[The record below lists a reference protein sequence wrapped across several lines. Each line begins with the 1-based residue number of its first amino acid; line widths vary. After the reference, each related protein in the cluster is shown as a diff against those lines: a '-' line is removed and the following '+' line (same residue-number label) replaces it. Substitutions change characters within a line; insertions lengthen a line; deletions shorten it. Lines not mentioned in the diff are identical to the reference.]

1 MTSTEDYKLISP
13 YKNVEQYTMILLE
26 PYQMNSDIRI
36 HLKANLKKKVEKKC
50 NKNGYIDE
58 VYKIV
63 EHGDGIMHP
72 ENLSGNVLYNIKYHC
87 KLCLPIENSVIISQ
101 VKVINQDLVITI
113 NGPIMN
119 FIPKDNIDSTI
130 WNVYENFKHMKKE
143 NTNLKIGDF
152 VLVQILNKRINSGD
166 SQIKTICKLLDFAST
181 NQIKKYFENSTDE
194 IVNVNTMEEDQTNFI
209 I

>member
-1 MTSTEDYKLISP
+1 MKPISP
-13 YKNVEQYTMILLE
+13 YKNVEQYTQILLE

-50 NKNGYIDE
+50 NKNGYVDE
-58 VYKIV
+58 VYKIL
-63 EHGDGIMHP
+63 EHGDGIMKP

-87 KLCLPIENSVIISQ
+87 KLCLPIENSIIISQ

-119 FIPKDNIDSTI
+119 FIPRDNIDTSI
-130 WNVYENFKHMKKE
+130 WDVLENFKHKNKE
-143 NTNLKIGDF
+143 NEKLKIGDY
-152 VLVQILNKRINSGD
+152 VLVQILNKRINSRD
-166 SQIKTICKLLDFAST
+166 TQIKTICKLLDFASEE
-181 NQIKKYFENSTDE
+181 QVKDYFINNNDE
-194 IVNVNTMEEDQTNFI
+194 FINVNTNEEDQTNFI

>member
-1 MTSTEDYKLISP
+1 MKPISP
-13 YKNVEQYTMILLE
+13 YKNVEQYTQILLE

-50 NKNGYIDE
+50 NKNGYVDE
-58 VYKIV
+58 VYKIL
-63 EHGDGIMHP
+63 EYGDGIMKP

-87 KLCLPIENSVIISQ
+87 KLCLPIENSIIISQ

-119 FIPKDNIDSTI
+119 FIPRDNIDTSVWDI
-130 WNVYENFKHMKKE
+130 LENFKHKNKE
-143 NTNLKIGDF
+143 NEKLKIGDY
-152 VLVQILNKRINSGD
+152 VLVQILNKRINSRD
-166 SQIKTICKLLDFAST
+166 TQIKTICKLLDFASE
-181 NQIKKYFENSTDE
+181 NQVKDYFINNNDE
-194 IVNVNTMEEDQTNFI
+194 FINVNTNEEDQTNFI

>member
-1 MTSTEDYKLISP
+1 MKPISP
-13 YKNVEQYTMILLE
+13 YKNVEQYTQILLE

-50 NKNGYIDE
+50 NKNGYVDE
-58 VYKIV
+58 VYKIL
-63 EHGDGIMHP
+63 EYGDGIMKP

-87 KLCLPIENSVIISQ
+87 KLCLPIENSIIISQ

-119 FIPKDNIDSTI
+119 FIPRDNIDTSVWDI
-130 WNVYENFKHMKKE
+130 LENFKHKNKANE
-143 NTNLKIGDF
+143 KLKIGDY
-152 VLVQILNKRINSGD
+152 VLVQILNKRINSRD
-166 SQIKTICKLLDFAST
+166 TQIKTICKLLDFASE
-181 NQIKKYFENSTDE
+181 NQVKDYFINNNDE
-194 IVNVNTMEEDQTNFI
+194 LINVNTNEEDQTNFI

>member
-1 MTSTEDYKLISP
+1 MKPISP
-13 YKNVEQYTMILLE
+13 YKNVEQYTQILLE

-50 NKNGYIDE
+50 NKNGYVDE
-58 VYKIV
+58 VYKIL
-63 EHGDGIMHP
+63 EYGDGIMKP

-87 KLCLPIENSVIISQ
+87 KLCLPIENSIIISQ

-119 FIPKDNIDSTI
+119 FIPRDNIDTSF
-130 WNVYENFKHMKKE
+130 WDVLENFKHKNKE
-143 NTNLKIGDF
+143 NDKLKIGDY
-152 VLVQILNKRINSGD
+152 VLVQILNKRINSRD
-166 SQIKTICKLLDFAST
+166 TQIKTICKLLDFASED
-181 NQIKKYFENSTDE
+181 QVKDYFINNNDE
-194 IVNVNTMEEDQTNFI
+194 FINVNTNEEDQTNFI

>member
-1 MTSTEDYKLISP
+1 MKPISP
-13 YKNVEQYTMILLE
+13 YKNVEQYTQILLE

-50 NKNGYIDE
+50 NKNGYVDE
-58 VYKIV
+58 VYKIL
-63 EHGDGIMHP
+63 EYGDGIMKP

-87 KLCLPIENSVIISQ
+87 KLCLPIENSIIISQ

-119 FIPKDNIDSTI
+119 FIPRDNIDTSFWDI
-130 WNVYENFKHMKKE
+130 LENFKHKNKE
-143 NTNLKIGDF
+143 NEKLKIGDY
-152 VLVQILNKRINSGD
+152 VLVQILNKRINSRD
-166 SQIKTICKLLDFAST
+166 TQIKTICKLLDFASEI
-181 NQIKKYFENSTDE
+181 QVKDYFINNNDE
-194 IVNVNTMEEDQTNFI
+194 FINVNTNEEDQTNFI

>member
-1 MTSTEDYKLISP
+1 MKPISP
-13 YKNVEQYTMILLE
+13 YKNVEQYTQILLE

-50 NKNGYIDE
+50 NKNGYVDE
-58 VYKIV
+58 VYKIL
-63 EHGDGIMHP
+63 EYGDGIMKP

-87 KLCLPIENSVIISQ
+87 KLCLPIENSIIISQ

-119 FIPKDNIDSTI
+119 FIPRDNIDTSVWDI
-130 WNVYENFKHMKKE
+130 LENFKHKNKANE
-143 NTNLKIGDF
+143 KLKIGDY
-152 VLVQILNKRINSGD
+152 VLVQILNKRINSRD
-166 SQIKTICKLLDFAST
+166 TQIKTICKLLDFASE
-181 NQIKKYFENSTDE
+181 NQVKDYFINNNDE
-194 IVNVNTMEEDQTNFI
+194 FINVNTNEEDQTNFI